1 MAEAAE
7 EAQYSPGATLQ
18 DWPVAYRLI
27 TWRQYRALTNDR
39 DYVLIDIMET
49 RERMTKEWNL
59 RSQSWN
65 CLADRVKFMTDIWVS
80 LGVQDP
86 LRGRNDPGG
95 YDNMWFDFGA
105 VRRRWIETRGFDLLD
120 PPQGTPEHELVFTS
134 LLFSTVEERERIS
147 AALEKGSTSGCHP
160 AVIRRARRTMDHWV
174 GRVRRKC
181 CCQQEIGVLAGS
193 ESF

>member
-65 CLADRVKFMTDIWVS
+65 CLADRVKFMSDIWVL

-147 AALEKGSTSGCHP
+147 AALEEEVRQGAILP
-160 AVIRRARRTMDHWV
+160 LYAARAVPMDHCV
-174 GRVRRKC
+174 GEVRREC
-181 CCQQEIGVLAGS
+181 CG
-193 ESF
+193 